1 MWRLLFFLLLYQSF
15 TAQNIIKGR
24 IQSEDNV
31 PLNGVLVMNMASS
44 ERVVS
49 DNEGNFSIPAKIGEE
64 LRFIRKGHERASVV
78 VQVEHFQYFPLVKLK
93 SIVQEIPQVEILALS
108 GNLAKDSKL
117 FNKENKVEKLR
128 KQIGVPA
135 PPEKPR
141 EKVYEVKDI
150 FPSFGVGTMIAQID
164 IQAMYDVLSG
174 ENKKKK
180 RLYEFEDMQD
190 NIKWLRRELGEDY
203 FKEMD
208 IPENKISEFILFA
221 ITNDT
226 KIANYVKAKNSGE
239 IMLRLENV
247 IPVFK
252 ERLQNKTK

>member
-1 MWRLLFFLLLYQSF
+1 MWRLLFFLFLYQSF

-31 PLNGVLVMNMASS
+31 PLNGVLVMNMTSS

-49 DNEGNFSIPAKIGEE
+49 DNEGNFSIPANIGEE

-78 VQVEHFQYFPLVKLK
+78 VQVEHFQDFPLVKLK

-141 EKVYEVKDI
+141 EKVYETKDI
-150 FPSFGVGTMIAQID
+150 LATLKSAASLD
-164 IQAMYDVLSG
+164 IQGVYDVLSG

-203 FKEMD
+203 FKEID

-226 KIANYVKAKNSGE
+226 KIANYVKAKNLGE

-252 ERLQNKTK
+252 ERLQNKTN